1 MPLLLHSRVVGE
13 VLVIKCS
20 GRIIAGKEA
29 QSLHDHVNK
38 IIPDI
43 PDIVLQLSETAFV
56 DSCGMGTLV
65 RLLASARAA
74 GGDLKLCGVPK
85 PVLNTLRITNLHN
98 LFETYEDE
106 AEAIAASYQRTRQH
120 QGDTAKS
127 ELRRILCVDESAD
140 VLAYLSEL
148 LRRAGYRV
156 LTSLNVVDAQILLK
170 ATQPG
175 LVILGSRMQSVGER
189 STRKML
195 GDVAPSVPVTVL
207 EEDFST
213 CDAGEAGQR
222 LLETVRG
229 LLRAE

>member
-13 VLVIKCS
+13 VLVIKCG

-29 QSLHDHVNK
+29 QSLHDHVNR

-98 LFETYEDE
+98 LFETYEGE
-106 AEAIAASYQRTRQH
+106 AEAIAASHHRTRQH
-120 QGDTAKS
+120 KGDSAKS
-127 ELRRILCVDESAD
+127 ELRILCVDESAD

-170 ATQPG
+170 ATRPG
-175 LVILGSRMQSVGER
+175 LVILGPRMQSVGDR
-189 STRKML
+189 STRKIL
-195 GDVAPSVPVTVL
+195 GDVAPTVPVTVL